1 MLILTRKPS
10 ETIRI
15 GNDIS
20 VTVLGAS
27 GQQARLGITAP
38 ESVEVHR
45 EEIYQRI
52 QAEKTTQKP
61 DGLTIGIPVVSDSMH
76 IDDRVKMIGAEPAF
90 MTVVFKLPSLNDA
103 QALIDKLPY
112 REKALGT
119 EAEVFGYSAG
129 NLMEDAPC
137 EQ

>member
-1 MLILTRKPS
+1 MLILTRRVT

-15 GNDIS
+15 GKDIS
-20 VTVLGAS
+20 LTVLGIA
-27 GQQARLGITAP
+27 GQQARIGISAP
-38 ESVEVHR
+38 ASVEVHR

-52 QAEKTTQKP
+52 QAGGPKAPT
-61 DGLTIGIPVVSDSMH
+61 PVSESMH

-90 MTVVFKLPSLNDA
+90 LTVVFKLTSLNDA
-103 QALIDKLPY
+103 SALIQKLPY

-137 EQ
+137 AQ

>member
-15 GNDIS
+15 GNDIC
-20 VTVLGAS
+20 VTVLGVS
-27 GQQARLGITAP
+27 GKQSRIGIDAP
-38 ESVEVHR
+38 AAIEVHR

-52 QAEKTTQKP
+52 QA
-61 DGLTIGIPVVSDSMH
+61 GIPKPPAPIAKSMH
-76 IDDRVKMIGAEPAF
+76 IDDRVKMIGVAPAF
-90 MTVVFKLPSLNDA
+90 LTVVFKLPSLNDA

-119 EAEVFGYSAG
+119 DAEVFGYSAG

>member
-1 MLILTRKPS
+1 MLILTRKS
-10 ETIRI
+10 GETIRI
-15 GNDIS
+15 NDDIS
-20 VTVLGAS
+20 IIVLGVS
-27 GQQARLGITAP
+27 GQQARIGIAAP
-38 ESVEVHR
+38 SDVKVHR

-52 QAEKTTQKP
+52 QA
-61 DGLTIGIPVVSDSMH
+61 GIPKAPTSSMH

-119 EAEVFGYSAG
+119 EAQVFGYSAG
-129 NLMEDAPC
+129 NLMEQIPC
-137 EQ
+137 A

>member
-1 MLILTRKPS
+1 MLILTRRAG

-15 GNDIS
+15 GDDIS
-20 VTVLGAS
+20 VTVLGVS
-27 GQQARLGITAP
+27 GQQVRLGITAP

-52 QAEKTTQKP
+52 QAEKTTKKP
-61 DGLTIGIPVVSDSMH
+61 SSVVADSMH
-76 IDDRVKMIGAEPAF
+76 IDDRVKMVGAEPAF
-90 MTVVFKLPSLNDA
+90 MTVVFKLPTLNDA

>member
-1 MLILTRKPS
+1 MLILTRKPG

-15 GNDIS
+15 NDDIS
-20 VTVLGAS
+20 VTVIGVS
-27 GQQARLGITAP
+27 GQQARLGIAAP

-61 DGLTIGIPVVSDSMH
+61 DGLTTGIPVVSGSMH
-76 IDDRVKMIGAEPAF
+76 IDDRVKMIGSEPAF

-137 EQ
+137 GQ